1 MTSKFQKSLQHVRQ
15 KVRGEKTSPA
25 PLEITGNGPLCSL
38 PPEILVL
45 IAQHLPPSS
54 LAILTL
60 CSKALRYKLG
70 AKYNKADIKNTMESF
85 AHKYPP
91 VQYFLKIY
99 WTYHQNAWTP
109 SLTPNL
115 PELKMFL
122 YLLARDS
129 TSEIFCFRCERQHS
143 PNKSDWVTPWR
154 PWSWGNCESLDG
166 HYLRY
171 YYGRYFHFERAQLA
185 MQKHRRGI
193 SPKKEIK
200 RLTDL
205 SSIPNSSSGMWPDMR
220 TLRSV
225 EAKIISN
232 RLYIKAVRTRD
243 CTDETSG
250 TSYEKIRRR
259 LYICP
264 HLLEIECIVRNIIDG
279 CSVRDGP
286 HQDESK
292 IDASTLS
299 QCKYCLTEMRLEFL
313 ESKKLFSNSRRIV
326 VTTWQDFGNLSHP
339 SNSDWVAHLAT
350 EVPYSVVKFPL
361 GSIRNAFEG
370 TSPEGWFLK
379 MARRMQDN
387 TYTPQIYV
395 GGNQITRTTDQLS
408 NFYSLVDF

>member
-1 MTSKFQKSLQHVRQ
+1 MISKIQKSLRQVKQ
-15 KVRGEKTSPA
+15 KVRGEKSCA
-25 PLEITGNGPLCSL
+25 PLLQVVGNGPLCSL
-38 PPEILVL
+38 PTEILL
-45 IAQHLPPSS
+45 IIAKYLQPSS

-60 CSKALRYKLG
+60 CSKVLRYKLG
-70 AKYNKADIKNTMESF
+70 AKYHKADIRNSVESF

-91 VQYFLKIY
+91 IQYFLKIY

-109 SLTPNL
+109 SLMPNL

-154 PWSWGNCESLDG
+154 PWSWSNCESLDG

-185 MQKHRRGI
+185 MQKYRRGI
-193 SPKKEIK
+193 SPRKEIK

-220 TLRSV
+220 TLRSI

-232 RLYIKAVRTRD
+232 RLYVKAVRKRIYSMESS
-243 CTDETSG
+243 ETV
-250 TSYEKIRRR
+250 YEKIRRR

-264 HLLEIECIVRNIIDG
+264 HLLEIECHVRNIVDG
-279 CSVRDGP
+279 CSVHDGP
-286 HQDESK
+286 HDNQDK

-299 QCKYCLTEMRLEFL
+299 QCRYCLTEVRLDVMETR
-313 ESKKLFSNSRRIV
+313 KLFTGIRSII

-339 SNSDWVAHLAT
+339 SNSDWIAHLAT
-350 EVPYSVVKFPL
+350 EIPYSVVKFPL
-361 GSIRNAFEG
+361 GSIRKTFE
-370 TSPEGWFLK
+370 
-379 MARRMQDN
+379 
-387 TYTPQIYV
+387 
-395 GGNQITRTTDQLS
+395 
-408 NFYSLVDF
+408 SLPLDK